1 MEYVKIILII
11 LVVLG
16 LIAGWKE
23 KRRPVGR
30 EKPNKPI
37 GVPTKPA
44 TSKPGYQV
52 DITQS
57 GNYGDIVY
65 AENGREAK
73 FGWEFGGSVLAV
85 IDIPPK
91 SVWSNTFPFPA
102 TRRREIGERV
112 ANEVIRQKAPRSNFR
127 WTENLIQILEN

>member
-1 MEYVKIILII
+1 MEYVKIVLII

-16 LIAGWKE
+16 LVANWIE
-23 KRRPVGR
+23 KRRLIGR

-37 GVPTKPA
+37 SVPTKTA
-44 TSKPGYQV
+44 AISSGYRV

-65 AENGREAK
+65 SENGREAK

-91 SVWSNTFPFPA
+91 SVWSNRFPFPA